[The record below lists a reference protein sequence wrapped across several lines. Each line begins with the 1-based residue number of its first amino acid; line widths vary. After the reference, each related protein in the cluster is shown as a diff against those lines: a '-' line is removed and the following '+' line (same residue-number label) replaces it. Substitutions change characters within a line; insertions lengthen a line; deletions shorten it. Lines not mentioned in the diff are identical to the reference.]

1 MSQSLTE
8 RYEDRIAGVLSC
20 YDRVVITGTVP
31 VICYADGMTRFLYA
45 NGIRIFDYPQ
55 FAQTLRDRVRDG
67 AALLAANSGIGIEH
81 IAKSHIRKEAVV
93 ARVLAQRGDHPGLV
107 HILSA
112 MESCDSYRPWH
123 DKASGKTFVRPDSGK
138 CLHYYFYFMDA
149 ALGLVY
155 LRVPTWAPF
164 RLQFYCN
171 GHSWL
176 ARQMTAAGISYT
188 MADNAFVRID
198 DWQRAQQL
206 ADALSPDQLHRV
218 LDHYAGLCCP
228 VCDVFGQSYHWSLMQ
243 VEYAT
248 DLAFRS
254 TTTLAPLYDQ
264 LIRQTVLNVKAEQVA
279 NFLGRHITPQLA
291 QEIGS
296 QFSTRI
302 EGTCVKHRF
311 GKSSIKMYDKCGIVL
326 RIETTTNDVS
336 FFKHHRKVEHRQGP
350 PTRELAPVKKSI
362 YSLIDLREILLGCNR
377 RYLAHLSALDDF
389 SAGVRALDR
398 LTKPRKVEEK
408 TVKGLNFF
416 EPGDSALLH
425 ALQNPRVNIAG
436 IRRADLLP
444 ELEMFSPNRLS
455 RQLRRLLDLGV
466 IKRVTGTY
474 RYYLT
479 KAGRAATAAAE
490 RLTAATIIAQM
501 I

>member
-1 MSQSLTE
+1 MTRCLTE
-8 RYEDRIAGVLSC
+8 RYDERIAGVLSC

-31 VICYADGMTRFLYA
+31 VICYAEGMTRFLYA
-45 NGIRIFDYPQ
+45 NGIRIFDYPE
-55 FAQTLRDRVRDG
+55 FAMKLRDRVRDG
-67 AALLAANSGIGIEH
+67 AASLAAAAGIRIEH
-81 IAKSHIRKEAVV
+81 IAKSHIRKEEVV
-93 ARVLAQRGDHPGLV
+93 ARVLARRGDHPGLV
-107 HILSA
+107 HVLSA
-112 MESCDSYRPWH
+112 MEACDSYRPWH
-123 DKASGKTFVRPDSGK
+123 DKTSRKTFVRPDSGK
-138 CLHYYFYFMDA
+138 CLHYYFYFIDA

-155 LRVPTWAPF
+155 LRVPTWSPF

-176 ARQMTAAGISYT
+176 ARQMTAAGIGYT

-198 DWQRAQQL
+198 DWGRAQQL

-218 LDHYAGLCCP
+218 LDHYASECCP

-254 TTTLAPLYDQ
+254 TTTLGPLYDQ
-264 LIRQTVLNVKAEQVA
+264 LIRQSVLSVKAEQIA
-279 NFLGRHITPQLA
+279 SFLGRHITPQLA

-336 FFKHHRKVEHRQGP
+336 FFKHHRKVEHREGP

-389 SAGVRALDR
+389 SAGVRALER
-398 LTKPRKVEEK
+398 LTKPRKIEEK
-408 TVKGLNFF
+408 TVKGINFF

-425 ALQNPRVNIAG
+425 ALQSPRFNIAG
-436 IRRADLLP
+436 IRRGDLLP
-444 ELEMFSPNRLS
+444 ELKMFSPNRLS
-455 RQLRRLLDLGV
+455 RHLRRLLDIGV

-479 KAGRAATAAAE
+479 KTGRAATAAVE
-490 RLTAATIIAQM
+490 RLTAATIIPAL